1 MVPLLGALRAVMAH
15 GIEVKNSQAGAGGWV
30 YEPPPDSDL
39 SKAFIGGLKLEP
51 RKLPMKM
58 IVVDHVDM
66 TPTAN

>member
-1 MVPLLGALRAVMAH
+1 MAL
-15 GIEVKNSQAGAGGWV
+15 
-30 YEPPPDSDL
+30 
-39 SKAFIGGLKLEP
+39 IGGLKLES